1 MRAIPSGLLPIA
13 FILLAAC
20 LTPSS
25 VSGQRAR
32 TGLNVFGYLQ
42 GSFYYQN
49 NVENAEDA
57 NTFTAQQLNIFLRK
71 NLARRWS
78 SWVNLEFTNNY
89 SSYRNWGTFQ
99 LEEAWVKF
107 RKDRYLT
114 LKMGLLIPRFN
125 YLNEVKNRMPLLPYI
140 IRPLVYETSF
150 QEDVPIE
157 DFVPQQAFVQLYGS
171 ARTHEIE
178 FDYAVYVGNS
188 PNINT
193 DSDEGNTGLDTKTSV
208 LVGGRIGI
216 DYAGLKA
223 GISATH
229 DETDTLNGLSP
240 DSLTQSVASR
250 FGGTPRYRLGGD
262 LSFEY
267 KELSFWSEF
276 ILVEYD
282 DGVPDMNVDQDFWY
296 ATLGYLFW
304 ERLFVYGTYWLTDM
318 NLAQLTEANGW
329 QSANYRIKIPGAGA
343 AYHLYERTITLKA
356 GVAWAEMEI
365 DYPGLP
371 PRRAFNHYSLAISVM
386 F

>member
-1 MRAIPSGLLPIA
+1 MRAIPSGFLPFA
-13 FILLAAC
+13 FILLVAC

-25 VSGQRAR
+25 VIGQRSR

-49 NVENAEDA
+49 NAEDVPDA

-78 SWVNLEFTNNY
+78 AWINLEFTNNY
-89 SSYRNWGTFQ
+89 SSFHNWGTFQ
-99 LEEAWVKF
+99 LEEAWVKY

-114 LKMGLLIPRFN
+114 VKMGLLIPRFN
-125 YLNEVKNRMPLLPYI
+125 YLNEVKNKTPLLPYI

-150 QEDVPIE
+150 REDVPIQ

-171 ARTHEIE
+171 VRSNEFE
-178 FDYAVYVGNS
+178 FDYAVYTGNS
-188 PNINT
+188 SNVN
-193 DSDEGNTGLDTKTSV
+193 SDPGEGSTGIDTKTTV
-208 LVGGRIGI
+208 LVGGRVGI
-216 DYAGLKA
+216 DYVGLKA

-229 DETDTLNGLSP
+229 DETDDLSGLSP

-267 KELSFWSEF
+267 KDLSFWSEF
-276 ILVEYD
+276 ILVQYD
-282 DGVPDMNVDQDFWY
+282 DGIPDMNVDQSFWY

-304 ERLFVYGTYWLTDM
+304 ERLFVYGSYWWTEM
-318 NLAQLTEANGW
+318 NLAQLTEADGW
-329 QSANYRIKIPGAGA
+329 QSTEFLVKILGPGL
-343 AYHLYERTITLKA
+343 AYYLYERKISLKA
-356 GVAWAEMEI
+356 SVAIVDMEI
-365 DYPGLP
+365 DFPTAP
-371 PRRAFNHYSLAISVM
+371 TAKDFNHYALAISVM